1 MLGATGRRG
10 QRISM
15 VNSLKTE
22 VHLIICRGLIG
33 QRVTARYMIYFT
45 QMQFLPA
52 FGVFGGAESAQQ
64 LPNK

>member
-1 MLGATGRRG
+1 
-10 QRISM
+10 M

-22 VHLIICRGLIG
+22 LHLIICRGLIG
-33 QRVTARYMIYFT
+33 QRVTALYTIYFT